1 MDPRS
6 TTGPD
11 SSRGDIPEELHA
23 FLRGVGLDWSDAA
36 EITAQSWKSAKRAF
50 RLRLTD
56 GRIAKARLLLDGRS
70 ADRIVALLG
79 TGGAGR
85 RCARV
90 LYGEGRCLLEEWV
103 DGESLVTGTV
113 TSEIL
118 LECGRALADIHRTPV
133 PQAGVDP
140 LEAPLGADRFRGDI
154 ATLVAAGRLTDGE
167 AERLLRI
174 AASAAPDDDLRG
186 MVHLDYCR
194 DNIVLHRDRGPVC
207 IDNETI
213 RTGPLCLDLARS
225 ITRWPLEGESRRLFL
240 AGYVAGGGPA
250 DPRHLGF
257 WMLVADAWSARL
269 RLEHGGE
276 AVDSHT
282 ATLRRW
288 IDRHPAG
295 P

>member
-1 MDPRS
+1 M
-6 TTGPD
+6 
-11 SSRGDIPEELHA
+11 PEELHD
-23 FLRGVGLDWSDAA
+23 FVRGAGLTWLEVT
-36 EITAQSWKSAKRAF
+36 EITARSWKSAKRAF

-56 GRIAKARLLLDGRS
+56 GRIVKARLLLDGRS
-70 ADRIVALLG
+70 AERIVALLG
-79 TGGAGR
+79 AGGAGR

-90 LYGEGRCLLEEWV
+90 LHGRGRCLVEEWV
-103 DGESLVTGTV
+103 DGESLTPERA
-113 TSEIL
+113 TSEVL

-133 PQAGVDP
+133 PEAGVDP
-140 LEAPLGADRFRGDI
+140 LEVPLGPDRFRGDI
-154 ATLVAAGRLTDGE
+154 AALLAAGRLNAAE

-174 AASAAPDDDLRG
+174 AASAAPDDDRRG

-250 DPRHLGF
+250 DPEGLAF
-257 WMLVADAWSARL
+257 WTLAAAAWSARL